1 MNSRSSS
8 CIYLKDR
15 PPSNRGE
22 HRVEYQCVPFF
33 LLLFLCARASGA
45 TSLLTVR
52 RHGASVRVVLATAAT
67 AATAVALFLFILS

>member
-52 RHGASVRVVLATAAT
+52 RHGASVRVVLATT
-67 AATAVALFLFILS
+67 ATAVALFLFILS